1 MNPSPLGTII
11 VPSLNIVQALPY
23 ALFALGVL
31 SRIFVPWLVA
41 RKQDPTLSWSWRYI
55 WPQLVT
61 AVIIGL
67 VLPLFVDLAAVATMA
82 LPAAYIAGWGAADVG
97 RTLDKVALPQTRG

>member
-1 MNPSPLGTII
+1 MNPSSLGTDI

-41 RKQDPTLSWSWRYI
+41 RK
-55 WPQLVT
+55 
-61 AVIIGL
+61 
-67 VLPLFVDLAAVATMA
+67 
-82 LPAAYIAGWGAADVG
+82 
-97 RTLDKVALPQTRG
+97 

>member
-1 MNPSPLGTII
+1 MNPSSLGTDI

-61 AVIIGL
+61 AIVVVM
-67 VLPLFVDLAAVATMA
+67 VLPLIFDLAAVANMA
-82 LPAAYIAGWGAADVG
+82 LPAAYIAGGGAADVG
-97 RTLDKVALPQTRG
+97 RTLDKVAL

>member
-1 MNPSPLGTII
+1 MNPSSLGTGL
-11 VPSLNIVQALPY
+11 VPILNIDQALPY
-23 ALFALGVL
+23 TLFALGVL

-61 AVIIGL
+61 SVIVGL
-67 VLPLFVDLAAVATMA
+67 VLPLIIDLAAVANMS